1 MLVVPWWRCAGVA
14 PKYPAALVYQD
25 ETAFDGVTALAVAL
39 VLVERGQAGEQLKA
53 RDA

>member
-1 MLVVPWWRCAGVA
+1 MLVVPWWWCTGVA
-14 PKYPAALVYQD
+14 PKYPVALFDLD